1 MATDDDLGLDDN
13 DDVGAASA
21 PQKKGGMGALLPT
34 LLKWIAIIVGAIILI
49 VTVVVITMNIM
60 NKNGSGASAVIPVS
74 SEYTTKRE
82 DLAWY
87 TSLGQIQT
95 QTNDSPPANVIMDI
109 ALGYKED
116 DKIASS
122 EITKRQIEIKE
133 FLRRYFSSK
142 SKNELRIVDEDKMK
156 IEIRNGINDD
166 ILVNSKI
173 RSVIFQ
179 SHSVVE

>member
-1 MATDDDLGLDDN
+1 M
-13 DDVGAASA
+13 S
-21 PQKKGGMGALLPT
+21 
-34 LLKWIAIIVGAIILI
+34 
-49 VTVVVITMNIM
+49 
-60 NKNGSGASAVIPVS
+60 
-74 SEYTTKRE
+74 
-82 DLAWY
+82 
-87 TSLGQIQT
+87 TSFGIQT
-95 QTNDSPPANVIMDI
+95 QSNDTPPANVIMDI

-116 DKIASS
+116 DKNASS

-133 FLRRYFSSK
+133 FLRRYFSAK

-173 RSVIFQ
+173 RDVIFQ

>member
-13 DDVGAASA
+13 EDVGVSA

-82 DLAWY
+82 ELSWY

-95 QTNDSPPANVIMDI
+95 QTNDTSPANVIMDV

-116 DKIASS
+116 DKVASA

-133 FLRRYFSSK
+133 FLRRYFSAK

-173 RSVIFQ
+173 RDVIFQ
-179 SHSVVE
+179 SHSVIE

>member
-1 MATDDDLGLDDN
+1 
-13 DDVGAASA
+13 
-21 PQKKGGMGALLPT
+21 
-34 LLKWIAIIVGAIILI
+34 
-49 VTVVVITMNIM
+49 
-60 NKNGSGASAVIPVS
+60 
-74 SEYTTKRE
+74 
-82 DLAWY
+82 
-87 TSLGQIQT
+87 
-95 QTNDSPPANVIMDI
+95 MDI

-116 DKIASS
+116 DKLASS

-179 SHSVVE
+179 SHSVIE

>member
-1 MATDDDLGLDDN
+1 MATDDDLALDDN
-13 DDVGAASA
+13 EDVGASV

-34 LLKWIAIIVGAIILI
+34 LLKWIAVIIGAIILI

-60 NKNGSGASAVIPVS
+60 NKNGSGASQVIPVS

-82 DLAWY
+82 ELSWY
-87 TSLGQIQT
+87 TSLGTIQT
-95 QTNDSPPANVIMDI
+95 TTIDMPPANVIMDI

-116 DKIASS
+116 DKNAAS
-122 EITKRQIEIKE
+122 EITKRQIQIKE

-142 SKNELRIVDEDKMK
+142 SKSELRIVDEDKMK

-173 RSVIFQ
+173 RDVIFQ